1 MRLLKPQPMVDG
13 FDAFWAAYPR
23 REKKQAARDAFH
35 WAMQHHNGDGQLLT
49 RIVATIA
56 WQVEQQQDVR
66 YWQMADR
73 WLLGQRWEDEPP
85 MTIKVVDPEWA
96 KIEAWAKE
104 G

>member
-1 MRLLKPQPMVDG
+1 MRLLRPQPSVDG
-13 FDAFWAAYPR
+13 FLAFWRAYPR
-23 REKKQAARDAFH
+23 REKKQAAKDAFR

-49 RIVATIA
+49 RILATLA
-56 WQVEQQQDVR
+56 WQAEQQQEVR

-85 MTIKVVDPEWA
+85 VDVAAVAMA
-96 KIEAWAKE
+96 KWIAE